1 MICFKRWSKWIL
13 KQFINVMRL
22 GYKHQ
27 KDHLIANRYWN
38 NTILPLL
45 SNGSL
50 QHAVNGTYAYPNRI
64 GLYPGMS
71 CQFFC
76 SFCGRNYN
84 AKYKQQEIEQSFE
97 VFKSIIDQDPKQGD
111 HWQDRFRI
119 SGGLE
124 PLTNSHIG
132 KIISYGNAQG
142 FKMQMYTNGYALSEK
157 FLEKQSGIFDLEM
170 MRISLYGHDAES
182 YYKVTKNKKGYDIVL
197 KNIKN
202 FCKLVEQNKSK
213 IKLGVN
219 FIILPGHADDLID
232 VFNMIQD
239 INATC
244 GYGISFITLREDF
257 SQSANYISNDERQ
270 KLHKIFIEIEKQTDI
285 HIDYGYAL
293 HNVRHGI
300 MSGPIAMATHEQMDR
315 YGFPQIATSVD
326 SLGNFYVYHESNFL
340 ERPGSARYI
349 IGSVK
354 NKSIEQIV
362 RDHLNG
368 EGIPAQPYDVGYLD
382 AFDHTATLL
391 LHEAKQ
397 YKQQG
402 LDWIKAL
409 ENKWKNT
416 KLQ

>member
-1 MICFKRWSKWIL
+1 
-13 KQFINVMRL
+13 MRL

-45 SNGSL
+45 TNGSL
-50 QHAVNGTYAYPNRI
+50 QHAVNGSYAYPNRI

-84 AKYKQQEIEQSFE
+84 AKYKQQDISQSFD
-97 VFKSIIDQDPKQGD
+97 VFKSVIDQDPKQGD
-111 HWQDRFRI
+111 YWQDRFRI

-124 PLTNSHIG
+124 PLTNPHIG
-132 KIISYGNAQG
+132 KIISYGQQQG
-142 FKMQMYTNGYALSEK
+142 FNMQMYTNGYALTEK
-157 FLEKQSGIFDLEM
+157 FLDKQPGILDLEM
-170 MRISLYGHDAES
+170 MRISLYGHDQES
-182 YYKVTKNKKGYDIVL
+182 YYRVTKNKKGYDIVL
-197 KNIKN
+197 KNLKN
-202 FCKLVEQNKSK
+202 FCKLVARTNSK

-219 FIILPGHADDLID
+219 FIILPGQSENLRN
-232 VFNMIQD
+232 VFNMIKE
-239 INATC
+239 INAVSDF
-244 GYGISFITLREDF
+244 GISFITLREDF
-257 SQSANYISNDERQ
+257 SQALFYITNEERQ
-270 KLHKIFIEIEKQTDI
+270 KLHKIFLDIERQTDI

-300 MSGPIAMATHEQMDR
+300 ISGPIAMATHEQMDPH
-315 YGFPQIATSVD
+315 GFPQIATSVD

-340 ERPGSARYI
+340 ERPGSTRYI
-349 IGSVK
+349 IGNVQ
-354 NKSIEQIV
+354 NKSVEQIV
-362 RDHLNG
+362 RDHLSSR
-368 EGIPAQPYDVGYLD
+368 GIPAQPYDVGYLD
-382 AFDHTATLL
+382 AFDHTTTLL

-402 LDWIKAL
+402 LDWIEQL

>member
-1 MICFKRWSKWIL
+1 
-13 KQFINVMRL
+13 MRL

-27 KDHLIANRYWN
+27 KDYLIANRYWN

-45 SNGSL
+45 TNGSL
-50 QHAVNGTYAYPNRI
+50 QHAVNGSYAYPNRI

-84 AKYKQQEIEQSFE
+84 AKYKQQDISQSFD
-97 VFKSIIDQDPKQGD
+97 VFKSVIDQDPKQGD
-111 HWQDRFRI
+111 YWQDRFRI

-124 PLTNSHIG
+124 PLTNPHIG
-132 KIISYGNAQG
+132 KIISYGQQQG
-142 FKMQMYTNGYALSEK
+142 FNMQMYTNGYALTEK
-157 FLEKQSGIFDLEM
+157 FLDKQPGILDLEM
-170 MRISLYGHDAES
+170 MRISLYGHDQES
-182 YYKVTKNKKGYDIVL
+182 YYRVTKNKKGYDIVL
-197 KNIKN
+197 KNLKN
-202 FCKLVEQNKSK
+202 FCKLVARTNSK

-219 FIILPGHADDLID
+219 FIILPGQSENLRN
-232 VFNMIQD
+232 VFNMIKE
-239 INATC
+239 INAVSDF
-244 GYGISFITLREDF
+244 GISFITLREDF
-257 SQSANYISNDERQ
+257 SQALFYITNEERQ
-270 KLHKIFIEIEKQTDI
+270 KLHKIFLDIERQTDI

-300 MSGPIAMATHEQMDR
+300 ISGPIAMATHEQMDPH
-315 YGFPQIATSVD
+315 GFPQIATSVD

-340 ERPGSARYI
+340 ERPGSTRYI
-349 IGSVK
+349 IGNVQ
-354 NKSIEQIV
+354 NKSVEQIV
-362 RDHLNG
+362 RDHLSG
-368 EGIPAQPYDVGYLD
+368 RGIPAQPYDVGYLD
-382 AFDHTATLL
+382 AFDHTTTLL

-402 LDWIKAL
+402 LDWIEQL